1 MVRDLS
7 GGLAGEQYHQWTR
20 QGLTLREM
28 IVAVGRRWP
37 DSGLTGDEVIMELA
51 GAWEAL
57 DRHGPA

>member
-1 MVRDLS
+1 MRDLS
-7 GGLAGEQYHQWTR
+7 LGIAGEQYYQWTR

-37 DSGLTGDEVIMELA
+37 DNGLTGDEVIMELA